1 MERAVTPSPR
11 DEAVG
16 APPAGR
22 RLALLCEH
30 FYPEMISTGMH
41 MTELATR
48 LTELGWRI
56 TVYTAKPAWGTDGDE
71 ADADAKE
78 LVHEGVRILRVPT
91 VASQRGGLASKALA
105 AVSFA
110 LSVSWAV
117 WRDRRSYDGMII
129 TTNPPFMGALGW
141 FFARVYRRPYL
152 LIVYDVF
159 PEFAISLGVLRPD
172 SLLARAWRRLTA
184 AILSNAAVVVVI
196 GRDMAELIRR
206 KMPAR
211 RHDRVVL
218 IPNWSDER
226 HVRPVPPE
234 ENAFRAEHGLQGRFV
249 VQYSGR
255 LGEKHNLEPL
265 VEAARMLRDTN
276 VLFQFIGEGAK
287 KPRLQEMVARYGLD
301 NVRFLPYQPMDRLAE
316 TLSAGDVS
324 VVCLEMGHTGISVPS
339 KAYGVMAAG
348 TPILGMLDPVGEI
361 AQTIKETGCG
371 VLVDENPDDVAAT
384 IRELMADPARV
395 EAMGRA
401 ARTAF
406 LERYT
411 LDVAARAYDRAL
423 ASMVGE
429 RR

>member
-1 MERAVTPSPR
+1 MSQPARSVPSGL
-11 DEAVG
+11 G
-16 APPAGR
+16 ASR
-22 RLALLCEH
+22 RLVLLCEH

-48 LTELGWRI
+48 LTELGWNI
-56 TVYTAKPAWGTDGDE
+56 TVYTAKPAWGTDGDDSQAAE
-71 ADADAKE
+71 KE
-78 LVHEGVRILRVPT
+78 IVYDGVRILRVPT
-91 VASQRGGLASKALA
+91 IASQRGSLIDKTLA

-110 LSVSWAV
+110 LSVSWSV
-117 WRDRRSYDGMII
+117 WRDRRQYDGMII

-141 FFARVYRRPYL
+141 VFTRVYRRPYL

-159 PEFAISLGVLRPD
+159 PEFAISLGVLRED

-184 AILSNAAVVVVI
+184 AILTNAAVVVVI
-196 GRDMAELIRR
+196 GRDMADLIRR
-206 KMPAR
+206 KMPVR

-226 HVRPVPPE
+226 HVRPVPPKD
-234 ENAFRAEHGLQGRFV
+234 NAFRAEHGLDGRFV

-265 VEAARMLRDTN
+265 IDAARMLSDTN
-276 VLFQFIGEGAK
+276 VLFQFVGEGAK
-287 KPRLQEMVARYGLD
+287 KPKLQEMVSRYGLT
-301 NVRFLPYQPMDRLAE
+301 NVQFLPYQPMDRLAE

-324 VVCLEMGHTGISVPS
+324 VVCLEQGHTGISVPS

-361 AQTIKETGCG
+361 SQTIKETGCG
-371 VLVDENPDDVAAT
+371 VLVDANPDDVAAT
-384 IRELMADPARV
+384 IRDLIADPAKT

-401 ARTAF
+401 ARDAF
-406 LERYT
+406 LTKYT
-411 LDVAARAYDRAL
+411 LTHAAEAYDRAL
-423 ASMVGE
+423 SAMLEQS
-429 RR
+429 R

>member
-1 MERAVTPSPR
+1 MGEAVTASPR
-11 DEAVG
+11 GV
-16 APPAGR
+16 PAGDRRGR

-48 LTELGWRI
+48 LTELGWHI
-56 TVYTAKPAWGTDGDE
+56 TVYTAKPAWGTDGD
-71 ADADAKE
+71 ASDAGSKE
-78 LVHEGVRILRVPT
+78 IVYEGIRILRVPT
-91 VASQRGGLASKALA
+91 IASQRGGLVSKTAA

-110 LSVSWAV
+110 VSVSFAV

-129 TTNPPFMGALGW
+129 TTNPPFIGVLGLLVT
-141 FFARVYRRPYL
+141 RLYRRPYL

-159 PEFAISLGVLRPD
+159 PEFAISVGVLRPD
-172 SLLARAWRRLTA
+172 SLLAKGWRRLTS

-226 HVRPVPPE
+226 RVRPVASE
-234 ENAFRAEHGLQGRFV
+234 ENAFRMEHALEGRFV

-255 LGEKHNLEPL
+255 LGAKHNLEPL
-265 VEAARMLRDTN
+265 IDAARMLSDTD
-276 VLFQFIGEGAK
+276 VHFQFVGEGAK
-287 KPRLQEMVARYGLD
+287 KPKLQEMVARYGLT
-301 NVRFLPYQPMDRLAE
+301 NVQFLPYQPMDRLAE
-316 TLSAGDVS
+316 TLSAGDIS

-348 TPILGMLDPVGEI
+348 TPILGMLDPLGEI

-371 VLVDENPDDVAAT
+371 VLVDENPDDVAST
-384 IRELMADPARV
+384 IRELMADPDRIR
-395 EAMGRA
+395 EMGDA
-401 ARTAF
+401 ARAAF
-406 LERYT
+406 LEKYT
-411 LDVAARAYDRAL
+411 LTAAAASYDWAL
-423 ASMVGE
+423 SSMIAE
-429 RR
+429 RP

>member
-1 MERAVTPSPR
+1 MGQAVTASPR
-11 DEAVG
+11 GV
-16 APPAGR
+16 PAGDRRGR

-48 LTELGWRI
+48 LTELGWHI
-56 TVYTAKPAWGTDGDE
+56 TVYTAKPAWGTDGD
-71 ADADAKE
+71 ASDAGSKE
-78 LVHEGVRILRVPT
+78 IVYEGIRILRVPT
-91 VASQRGGLASKALA
+91 IASQRGGLVSKTAA

-110 LSVSWAV
+110 VSVSFAV

-129 TTNPPFMGALGW
+129 TTNPPFIGVLGLLVT
-141 FFARVYRRPYL
+141 RLYRRPYL

-159 PEFAISLGVLRPD
+159 PEFAISVGVLRPD
-172 SLLARAWRRLTA
+172 SLLAKGWRRLTS

-226 HVRPVPPE
+226 RVRPVASE
-234 ENAFRAEHGLQGRFV
+234 ENAFRMEHALEGRFV

-255 LGEKHNLEPL
+255 LGAKHNLEPL
-265 VEAARMLRDTN
+265 IDAARMLSDTD
-276 VLFQFIGEGAK
+276 VHFQFVGEGAK
-287 KPRLQEMVARYGLD
+287 KPKLQEMVARYGLT
-301 NVRFLPYQPMDRLAE
+301 NVQFLPYQPMDRLAE
-316 TLSAGDVS
+316 TLSAGDIS

-348 TPILGMLDPVGEI
+348 TPILGMLDPLGEI

-371 VLVDENPDDVAAT
+371 VLVDENPDDVAST
-384 IRELMADPARV
+384 IRELMADPDRIR
-395 EAMGRA
+395 EMGDA
-401 ARTAF
+401 ARAAF
-406 LERYT
+406 LEKYT
-411 LDVAARAYDRAL
+411 LTAAAASYDWAL
-423 ASMVGE
+423 SSMIAE
-429 RR
+429 RP

>member
-1 MERAVTPSPR
+1 MGQAVTASPR
-11 DEAVG
+11 GV
-16 APPAGR
+16 PAGDRRGR

-48 LTELGWRI
+48 LTELGWHI
-56 TVYTAKPAWGTDGDE
+56 TVYTAKPAWGTDGD
-71 ADADAKE
+71 ASDAGSKE
-78 LVHEGVRILRVPT
+78 IVYEGIRILRVPT
-91 VASQRGGLASKALA
+91 IASQRGGLVSKTAA

-110 LSVSWAV
+110 VSVSFAV

-129 TTNPPFMGALGW
+129 TTNPPFIGVLGLLVT
-141 FFARVYRRPYL
+141 RLYRRPYL

-159 PEFAISLGVLRPD
+159 PEFAISVGVLRPD
-172 SLLARAWRRLTA
+172 SLLAKGWRRLTS

-226 HVRPVPPE
+226 RVRPVASE
-234 ENAFRAEHGLQGRFV
+234 ENAFRMEHALEGRFV

-255 LGEKHNLEPL
+255 LGAKHNLEPL
-265 VEAARMLRDTN
+265 IDAARMLSDTD
-276 VLFQFIGEGAK
+276 VHFQFVGEGAK
-287 KPRLQEMVARYGLD
+287 KPKLQEMVARYGLT
-301 NVRFLPYQPMDRLAE
+301 NVQFLPYQPMDRLAE
-316 TLSAGDVS
+316 TLSAGDIS

-348 TPILGMLDPVGEI
+348 TPILGMLDPLGEI

-371 VLVDENPDDVAAT
+371 VLVDENPDDVAST
-384 IRELMADPARV
+384 IRELMADPARIR
-395 EAMGRA
+395 EMGDA
-401 ARTAF
+401 ARAAF
-406 LERYT
+406 LEKYT
-411 LDVAARAYDRAL
+411 LTAAAASYDWAL
-423 ASMVGE
+423 SSMIAE
-429 RR
+429 RP